1 MFDDDAAQPAQPN
14 PARGTRA
21 GDLGVPR
28 GPQPGDPASVR
39 LDVWLWSARLFK
51 SRSLATTACRGGH
64 VRLNGERA
72 KPAADVKIGDGIEVR
87 GGERPRIVIVERIL
101 NRRVGAPIAQAAYQ
115 DHSPPPLPRDILLV
129 PRRPRGAG
137 RPTKKERRDME
148 KFRGY

>member
-1 MFDDDAAQPAQPN
+1 MISHDDERADPAEEPGL
-14 PARGTRA
+14 PS
-21 GDLGVPR
+21 

-39 LDVWLWSARLFK
+39 IDVWLWSVRLFK
-51 SRSLATTACRGGH
+51 SRSLATSACRAGH

-72 KPAADVKIGDGIEVR
+72 KPAATVKVGDGIEVR
-87 GGERPRIVIVERIL
+87 GGERPRIVIVERL
-101 NRRVGAPIAQAAYQ
+101 LARRVGAPIAQAAYQ